1 MTKRL
6 QRTKETICARSPVC
20 HCQTGRGHARR
31 GASKNYLTFR
41 FRGGGLALGELRL
54 SNLDRCSAHAGNPV
68 ADYYRVTNA
77 LRKPL
82 FMPVWLRCA
91 GTACRHL
98 RCHCT
103 GPGPATC
110 NGGKNRKER
119 QSAQRS
125 ARSLASPARHQA
137 ARLPQGDC

>member
-6 QRTKETICARSPVC
+6 QRTKETIYARSSVC

-82 FMPVWLRCA
+82 FMPVWLRA
-91 GTACRHL
+91 PELLVGTL
-98 RCHCT
+98 GVT
-103 GPGPATC
+103 
-110 NGGKNRKER
+110 
-119 QSAQRS
+119 
-125 ARSLASPARHQA
+125 AR
-137 ARLPQGDC
+137 G